1 MRGVRIKRDVFRRGR
16 GRKEKVKSAGNDFI
30 EITGAKTHN
39 LKNINLKIPK
49 NKIVVISGI
58 SGSGKSSLAFDT
70 LYAEGQRR
78 YVESLSSYARQFL
91 EQIQKPD
98 VENITNL
105 SPAIAIEEK
114 GGTANPR
121 STVATTTEIHDFL
134 RVLFARVGIPHC
146 PECGRKIK
154 GQSND
159 EIISDIMASFGG
171 KVIEILSPVI
181 SGQKGSFK
189 EFFIRLRKQGWTRVR
204 IDGGDYALDE
214 KIELV
219 KNRKHSISVIVDRF
233 KTERNRLAE
242 SLNASLNL
250 SDGKCEVVSGK
261 ESKLYSIHHACPSC
275 NISVGEISP
284 RSFSFNSPYGACPEC
299 SGLGT
304 VLTVDEDLVI
314 SADLSISEGAVVP
327 WFDPVTT
334 RTHRWKHAAQ
344 GYYYGKLEEAAEKYG
359 VPTDVKWK
367 DLTEKQKKFILHGAS
382 PLNGFSSPYEGLV
395 NHIKRRFRTTE
406 SDYVR
411 EEIMR
416 KYMRKNVC
424 PLCAGKRLKKESL
437 SVLINGKSIA
447 DACAFSVKDAK
458 EFFVGLSF
466 VGAAQKIALPL
477 MKEINSRLSFISGV
491 GLDYLTLSRRTSTL
505 SRGEAQR
512 IRLATQIG
520 SGLSGVLYVLDE
532 PTIGLHQ
539 RDIKRLLSNLFQL
552 RDTGNTV
559 CVVEHEET
567 IIRAAD
573 WLVDLG
579 PGAGLNGGSVVFSGT
594 AKEIVKSRKSVTGR
608 YLRSPLKIRI
618 PERRKPRGFLKI
630 KGAAQYNLKNINVEI
645 PLGVFVCV
653 TGVSG
658 SGKSTLIE
666 EILLK
671 SLKRKLYGSREVPG
685 KHGGIEGFER
695 LDKVLLID
703 QSPIGRTPRSNPATY
718 TKAWD
723 EIRSV
728 FAGMPLSK
736 ARGYKPGQFSFNV
749 RKGRCQACRGD
760 GVMRVEMNFLPDVY
774 VTCDVC
780 GGKRYS
786 GETLE
791 VTYKGKNI
799 HDVLEMSITEGLSFF
814 SAHKRIQKKLKVLNE
829 VGLGYL
835 KLGQSAT
842 TLSGGEAQR
851 VKLSRELSKTA
862 TGRTLYFLDE
872 PTTGLHFADIEKLL
886 GVLHNLVAKGNSMIV
901 IEHNMDIIKT
911 ADWLVD
917 LGPEGG
923 DKGGYVVAEGTPGEV
938 AKNGSSHTGKYL
950 GKVL

>member
-1 MRGVRIKRDVFRRGR
+1 VKRAKD
-16 GRKEKVKSAGNDFI
+16 DFI
-30 EITGAKTHN
+30 EITGARTHN

-49 NKIVVISGI
+49 NKLVVISGI

-78 YVESLSSYARQFL
+78 YVESLSAYARQFL

-121 STVATTTEIHDFL
+121 SIVATTTEIHDFL

-146 PECGRKIK
+146 PKCGRIIR
-154 GQSND
+154 GQSVD
-159 EIISDIMASFGG
+159 EIISDITRTFGG
-171 KVIEILSPVI
+171 KMIEILSPLVA
-181 SGQKGSFK
+181 GRKGSFK
-189 EFFIRLRKQGWTRVR
+189 ELFPRLRKQGWTRVR
-204 IDGGDYALDE
+204 IDGSDYGLDE
-214 KIELV
+214 EIKLE
-219 KNRKHSISVIVDRF
+219 KNKKHSIFAVVDRF
-233 KTERNRLAE
+233 KTERSRLAE
-242 SLNASLNL
+242 SLNAALNL
-250 SDGKCEVVSGK
+250 SDGKCEVISGK
-261 ESKLYSIHHACPSC
+261 ENKLYSTHHACPSC
-275 NISVGEISP
+275 NISTGEISP

-314 SADLSISEGAVVP
+314 NGNLSIGEGAVVP

-334 RTHRWKHAAQ
+334 RTHRWKHAAR

-359 VPTDVKWK
+359 IPTDIPWK
-367 DLTEKQKKFILHGAS
+367 NLSEKQKDFILYGS
-382 PLNGFSSPYEGLV
+382 SRLSEYSSPYEGLV
-395 NHIKRRFRTTE
+395 DHIKRRFSKTE
-406 SDYVR
+406 SDFVR
-411 EEIMR
+411 EEIMK
-416 KYMRKNVC
+416 KYMRKKVC
-424 PLCAGKRLKKESL
+424 PLCVGKRLKKECL
-437 SVLINGKSIA
+437 SVLIEGKSIA
-447 DACAFSVKDAK
+447 DVCEISVKEAK
-458 EFFVGLSF
+458 EFFGKLSF
-466 VGAAQKIALPL
+466 SGAGQKIAAPL
-477 MKEINSRLSFISGV
+477 LKEINSRLSFISGV

-539 RDIKRLLSNLFQL
+539 RDIMRLLMNLFQL
-552 RDTGNTV
+552 RDTGNSV
-559 CVVEHEET
+559 CVVEHDET

-579 PGAGLNGGSVVFSGT
+579 PGAGIHGGSVVFSGT
-594 AKEIVKSRKSVTGR
+594 AKQMEKDRKSVTGK
-608 YLRSPLKIRI
+608 YLREPLKIKI
-618 PERRKPRGFLKI
+618 PERRKSRGFIRI
-630 KGAAQYNLKNINVEI
+630 KGAAQYNLKNIDVEI
-645 PLGVFVCV
+645 PLGVFACV

-666 EILLK
+666 EILIK
-671 SLKRKLYGSREVPG
+671 SLRQKLYGSRELPG
-685 KHGGIEGFER
+685 KHREIEGFQM
-695 LDKVLLID
+695 LDKVILID

-728 FAGMPLSK
+728 FAEMPLAR

-749 RKGRCQACRGD
+749 RKGRCQACVGD
-760 GVMRVEMNFLPDVY
+760 GVMKVEMNFLPDVY

-780 GGKRYS
+780 GGKRYN

-791 VTYKGKNI
+791 VTYKGKSI
-799 HDVLEMSITEGLSFF
+799 YDVLEMSVNDALLFF
-814 SAHKRIQKKLKVLNE
+814 SAHKHIQKKLKVLDE

-835 KLGQSAT
+835 KLGQSAL

-923 DKGGYVVAEGTPGEV
+923 DKGGYVIAAGTPEEV
-938 AKNGSSHTGKYL
+938 AKNKSSYTGKYL
-950 GKVL
+950 QKGLRIK